1 MYGLGIKG
9 SALTVYAALYSFSV
23 GERGLYH
30 GSQKYLADGIGVSV
44 RTVQNAI
51 SRLYSL
57 GLIERYETPDGRYKG
72 IRCKKPCV
80 TEKKEEPEQEEIVS
94 ATEPRW
100 EVKTAIRESEEPR
113 WEAGVSAT
121 EPTECVS
128 EGKAELSE
136 RAVEQIRRV
145 DALCAR
151 TQEKIRQLNAE
162 REKKERSRPELYVP
176 EDTTEQERNTLLMMH
191 RYERSGDNR
200 RFLSFGKSGT
210 VVMTEPQYK
219 RLLDLLPTEE
229 LMPYFVKFEAM
240 LKENDKTGRK
250 SPHSHYKTLRKWIE
264 DDLSL

>member
-80 TEKKEEPEQEEIVS
+80 TEKKEEPVQEEIVS
-94 ATEPRW
+94 A
-100 EVKTAIRESEEPR
+100 IEPR
-113 WEAGVSAT
+113 WEADAPAT
-121 EPTECVS
+121 EPMECVG

-162 REKKERSRPELYVP
+162 REKKESSRPELYVP

-264 DDLSL
+264 EDLAL